1 MARWQS
7 AILLHTS
14 AAGRRLWQLS
24 AEGDHFAVQSE
35 KALLTNDP
43 LPSGV
48 AAKDWK
54 TLFRGK
60 LNIAWLPPDKVFL
73 RAIQLPASDAAEV
86 SQMVELQMEKLSP
99 LPVTHV
105 VWSVYLMPRPA
116 EKTDS
121 LLTAI
126 VLITARSAAEEFLGK
141 LEEQGFLADRLEAP
155 GLDQL
160 LAVDMRE
167 EGVWIVPGAAGEPA
181 LVAWWY
187 GSTVQN
193 VTLVTLPA
201 GPERGPQL
209 KTQIEQIAWAGELE
223 GWLPAPPKIHLL
235 ANPAEARFWE
245 PIFKDA
251 GEQINVVA
259 PIAEAQLVARSAYR
273 CAKDPSTNLLPPEFV
288 TRYRQQFVD
297 GLWMRGVF
305 TLLGLYIIGVL
316 MYFGA
321 LYALRL
327 KFDHVKNEL
336 AGLNGSYTNA
346 MKDSAQLQIYKDRQ
360 ELKFAAL
367 DCLKVVAENL
377 PESVCITRVYFDR
390 QKFELQGTTTV
401 DDQDD
406 VLKFN
411 FALQHVPNP
420 NRADQLMFG
429 DVAPARINIRG
440 GNTAEWGFTCQLKDV
455 ASE

>member
-7 AILLHTS
+7 AILLHTN

-24 AEGDHFAVQSE
+24 AEGDHFAVQAE

-48 AAKDWK
+48 VAKDWK

-73 RAIQLPASDAAEV
+73 RAIQLPAGDAAEV
-86 SQMVELQMEKLSP
+86 SQMVELQMEKISP
-99 LPVTHV
+99 LPVTHM
-105 VWSVYLMPRPA
+105 VWSVYLMSRPA
-116 EKTDS
+116 EKTDA
-121 LLTAI
+121 LQTAI
-126 VLITARSAAEEFLGK
+126 VLIVARSAAEEFLGQ
-141 LEEQGFLADRLEAP
+141 LEAQGFLADRLEAP

-160 LAVDMRE
+160 LAVDLRE

-181 LVAWWY
+181 LVVWWY

-193 VTLVTLPA
+193 VTLVTLPP

-223 GWLPAPPKIHLL
+223 GWLPASPKIHLV

-245 PIFKDA
+245 PIFRDA
-251 GEQINVVA
+251 GEQIEVIA

-273 CAKDPSTNLLPPEFV
+273 CAKNAATNLLPPEFA

-305 TLLGLYIIGVL
+305 TVLGLYIVGVL
-316 MYFGA
+316 IYFGA

-327 KFDHVKNEL
+327 KFDHVKNDL
-336 AGLNGSYTNA
+336 ASLNGSYTNA
-346 MKDSAQLQIYKDRQ
+346 MKDNAELQILKDRQ

-367 DCLKVVAENL
+367 DCWKVVAENL
-377 PESVCITRVYFDR
+377 PESVSINSVYFDH
-390 QKFELQGTTTV
+390 QKFELRGTASS
-401 DDQDD
+401 DDQGD

-411 FALQHVPNP
+411 DALQHVPNP
-420 NRADQLMFG
+420 NRADKLLFDNVG
-429 DVAPARINIRG
+429 PAHINIHG
-440 GNTAEWGFTCQLKDV
+440 STAEWEFVCQLKEI